1 MSNIPF
7 EHKKHILWLIIFYF
21 ENIFEIILFTY
32 FTTIN
37 DLLMK

>member
-7 EHKKHILWLIIFYF
+7 EHKKHILWLFIIYF
-21 ENIFEIILFTY
+21 ENFFEIILFNY

-37 DLLMK
+37 GLLMK